1 MYGRELDRK
10 GKALKNW
17 CFRTVVLGKTPESP
31 LDRKE
36 IKPVN
41 CKGNQLRIFIGRI
54 DAEAAYFGHLM
65 QRTDPGKDPDAG
77 KDWGQHKKATTEDE
91 LDPQLLV
98 CDVVQLLNC
107 VQLFAAPWTAACQA
121 TLFFT
126 ISWSL
131 LTLVFIESVMLS
143 HHLTF
148 CYPLLLLP
156 CLSHHQSRLWW
167 WVGCSHQVAKVLE
180 LYLQHQSFQVLP
192 MNVQDWFPLGLSGLI
207 LLSKGLSRVFYS
219 TAIWKHQFLGA
230 QPSLWSNS
238 HICTWLL
245 EKP

>member
-1 MYGRELDRK
+1 MKEEPQCHRK
-10 GKALKNW
+10 QFLGPFA
-17 CFRTVVLGKTPESP
+17 TV
-31 LDRKE
+31 
-36 IKPVN
+36 
-41 CKGNQLRIFIGRI
+41 CKGVQTPLLQGQLGLGNLPFWGPALWPTFQCLRLGR
-54 DAEAAYFGHLM
+54 F
-65 QRTDPGKDPDAG
+65 P
-77 KDWGQHKKATTEDE
+77 WGQTP
-91 LDPQLLV
+91 DPQLLV

-192 MNVQDWFPLGLSGLI
+192 MNVQDWFPLGSSGLI